1 MSIVVD
7 DIVIDVGIRQ
17 VTRDVLKDLTL
28 DKPEFVELRNQ
39 LGFTD
44 LE

>member
-7 DIVIDVGIRQ
+7 DIVTDVGKRQ
-17 VTRDVLKDLTL
+17 VTRGVFKDLTL
-28 DKPEFVELRNQ
+28 NKPEFVELRNQ